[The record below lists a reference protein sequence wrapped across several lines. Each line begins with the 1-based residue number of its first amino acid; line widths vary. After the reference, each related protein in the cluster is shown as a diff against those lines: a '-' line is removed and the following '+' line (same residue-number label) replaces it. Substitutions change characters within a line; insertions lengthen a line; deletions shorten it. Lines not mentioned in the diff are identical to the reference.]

1 MYQTHQVLPNDI
13 SYIPRMEHTIFGL
26 IKKRGEIAGQ
36 HKVAMKAADNLKAD
50 LDAIDRA
57 LVLCGYQDDPKAI
70 APRGKYKQLF
80 GRNELKLKIINALR
94 VAPADDEAIAAQI
107 MAAKGWNIHADVLK
121 RVRDA
126 LQRAQKDGHV
136 VQDFGPD
143 GCLWRLAQ

>member
-1 MYQTHQVLPNDI
+1 
-13 SYIPRMEHTIFGL
+13 MEHTLSGL

-36 HKVAMKAADNLKAD
+36 HKVALKAADALKAD

-57 LVLCGYQDDPKAI
+57 LVLCGYEDDPKAI
-70 APRGKYKQLF
+70 PARGKYKQLF
-80 GRNELKLKIINALR
+80 GRSELKLTIINALR
-94 VAPADDEAIAAQI
+94 VAPADDETIAAQI
-107 MAAKGWNIHADVLK
+107 MDAKGWSDDIHADVLK

-143 GCLWRLAQ
+143 GCLWRLAQSKQ

>member
-1 MYQTHQVLPNDI
+1 
-13 SYIPRMEHTIFGL
+13 MEHTIFGL

-36 HKVAMKAADNLKAD
+36 HKLAMKAADTLKAD

-57 LVLCGYQDDPKAI
+57 LVLCGYEDDPKGI

-80 GRNELKLKIINALR
+80 GRNELKLTIINALR
-94 VAPADDEAIAAQI
+94 VAPVDDEAIAAQI
-107 MAAKGWNIHADVLK
+107 IAAKGWDADTHADVLK
-121 RVRDA
+121 RVRHA

-143 GCLWRLAQ
+143 GCLWRLSV